1 MYPGHLQGVTSLV
14 NVYSV
19 FGKFLY
25 ITAEYIYIY
34 IYCNKTIIYD
44 KLPNTLYMSTRL
56 LTP

>member
-25 ITAEYIYIY
+25 ITADYIYIY
-34 IYCNKTIIYD
+34 IYI
-44 KLPNTLYMSTRL
+44 L
-56 LTP
+56 